1 MGQIGIDSVVVPHN
15 SQNYLEY
22 FVFEPTQKEK
32 KKKRGHG
39 NKNKIIRGYWRGMG
53 YVISNYYQ
61 FVIV

>member
-1 MGQIGIDSVVVPHN
+1 MGQSGIDSVVVPHN

-32 KKKRGHG
+32 KKKRGMG
-39 NKNKIIRGYWRGMG
+39 IRIRGYWRGMS